1 MVKSHTA
8 SPKEGAKSVSNR
20 IEGSSRKF
28 LPRTKLPE
36 SMAHESTP
44 VRTRSGSCSAL
55 LAGCDTEQKPA
66 ATATL
71 LNNSEIQSA
80 LKNLADAIDT
90 LVGDVGEF
98 DSNSWKEVVPQVT
111 SSSEE
116 VSSAF
121 EALRH
126 ALNVPNS

>member
-1 MVKSHTA
+1 M
-8 SPKEGAKSVSNR
+8 NR
-20 IEGSSRKF
+20 RQFVLSAV
-28 LPRTKLPE
+28 L
-36 SMAHESTP
+36 
-44 VRTRSGSCSAL
+44 CSAL

-98 DSNSWKEVVPQVT
+98 DSNSWREVVPQVT

-116 VSSAF
+116 VSSSF
-121 EALRH
+121 EALRR
-126 ALNVPNS
+126 ALSVPNT

>member
-1 MVKSHTA
+1 M
-8 SPKEGAKSVSNR
+8 NR
-20 IEGSSRKF
+20 RQF
-28 LPRTKLPE
+28 AL
-36 SMAHESTP
+36 AAA
-44 VRTRSGSCSAL
+44 SCSVL
-55 LAGCDTEQKPA
+55 LTGCDTEQKPA

-98 DSNSWKEVVPQVT
+98 DSNNWREVVPQVT

-126 ALNVPNS
+126 ALSVPNA

>member
-1 MVKSHTA
+1 M
-8 SPKEGAKSVSNR
+8 NR
-20 IEGSSRKF
+20 RQF
-28 LPRTKLPE
+28 AL
-36 SMAHESTP
+36 AA
-44 VRTRSGSCSAL
+44 VSCSAL
-55 LAGCDTEQKPA
+55 LTGCDTEQKPA

-98 DSNSWKEVVPQVT
+98 DSNSWREVVPQVT
-111 SSSEE
+111 NSSEE

-121 EALRH
+121 EALRR
-126 ALNVPNS
+126 ALNVPNA

>member
-1 MVKSHTA
+1 M
-8 SPKEGAKSVSNR
+8 NR
-20 IEGSSRKF
+20 RQF
-28 LPRTKLPE
+28 ALAAVP
-36 SMAHESTP
+36 
-44 VRTRSGSCSAL
+44 CSAL
-55 LAGCDTEQKPA
+55 LVGCDTEQKPA

-80 LKNLADAIDT
+80 LKNLANAIDT

-98 DSNSWKEVVPQVT
+98 DSNSWREVVPQVT

-121 EALRH
+121 EALRR
-126 ALNVPNS
+126 ALSVPNV